1 MDSQRDEV
9 VPASKNGIKSEIY
22 RTVLTIRGIKKNICY
37 KIIVHML
44 GSRSFLEVKDG

>member
-9 VPASKNGIKSEIY
+9 VPVSKNRVKSEIY
-22 RTVLTIRGIKKNICY
+22 RTVLIIRGIFKNICY
-37 KIIVHML
+37 KIILHML

>member
-1 MDSQRDEV
+1 MDSQIDEV

-22 RTVLTIRGIKKNICY
+22 RTVLIIREILKNICF
-37 KIIVHML
+37 KIILHML